1 MFGRPG
7 DMEEGARTA
16 AEVEILRVILLQ
28 PEDRIG
34 GPHVALRLEPL
45 VAFLF
50 QRNRR
55 GPIDRVERSL
65 DDLVP

>member
-7 DMEEGARTA
+7 DMEEGPRTA
-16 AEVEILRVILLQ
+16 AEVEILRVILFR

-45 VAFLF
+45 VAFRC

-55 GPIDRVERSL
+55 GPIDRVERFL